1 MRRIVSR
8 RKGIISFYGVTCGD
22 LSAGKRCDLRIAVG
36 ARLVS
41 EIMLSL
47 SLSAV
52 PSYTIPAAPRT
63 FASAPRCNF
72 PVMADGSSFN
82 VGVLAIQGGFSE
94 HMDAIRRQSG
104 VEAIEVRNV
113 ADLEKVDAIILPGGE
128 STAIGH
134 GLVDAELLDPLRDFI
149 KSKPAWG
156 VCAGMIMLADALDD
170 GATSGPIS
178 SSDQKRQPLIGGLD
192 ITVKRNAFGRQ
203 IHSAFRSFDTAG
215 AATDAGDSAYFIR
228 APAVVSVG
236 DGVEV
241 LASLG
246 EGAPTGLGG
255 NAVAVKQGDLMATCF
270 HPEISSDDSWL
281 QLFLKDVCKVETT
294 PLEPPPPVK
303 AAAPWQP
310 VDGLGLG
317 STAVKNAFA
326 VFQKGGVIM
335 DVVNGDQARIAEAA
349 GAVAV
354 MALERIP
361 ADIKADGGVARSSDP
376 NMIVDVMNSCSVPVM
391 AKARIGHF
399 YEAKILEAL
408 EVDCIDESEVLTAA
422 DEMHH
427 IDKRPFN
434 IPFVC
439 GAQDLGEALRRIAEG
454 AAMIR
459 LKGNAGTGN
468 VMNAVRHA
476 RSVYSEMAKVQT
488 MRDDEV
494 YHYAKELRVPV
505 ELVEHVRLAGRLPV
519 VTFAAGGLATP
530 ADVGLLM
537 ELGVDGVFVGSGIF
551 KGENPAARARAMVAA
566 CTHYKDPA
574 TVARVSTGLGKA
586 MVGLLEHEEG
596 PEVAARLA
604 LKGRIGIDPSVA
616 A

>member
-1 MRRIVSR
+1 LA
-8 RKGIISFYGVTCGD
+8 ISSIFSSSY
-22 LSAGKRCDLRIAVG
+22 AVG
-36 ARLVS
+36 APTYMPQATARTA
-41 EIMLSL
+41 
-47 SLSAV
+47 AV
-52 PSYTIPAAPRT
+52 FAMAEEAP
-63 FASAPRCNF
+63 
-72 PVMADGSSFN
+72 MK
-82 VGVLAIQGGFSE
+82 VGVLAIQGGFAE
-94 HMDAIRRQSG
+94 HMQALERHSNVEG
-104 VEAIEVRNV
+104 VEVRTP
-113 ADLEKVDAIILPGGE
+113 LELNDVDALILPGGE
-128 STAIGH
+128 STAIGM
-134 GLVDAELLDPLRDFI
+134 GLVDAKMLEDVKAFAAE
-149 KSKPAWG
+149 KPTWG
-156 VCAGMIMLADALDD
+156 ICAGMILLANELDE
-170 GATSGPIS
+170 GL
-178 SSDQKRQPLIGGLD
+178 QQPLLGGLD
-192 ITVKRNAFGRQ
+192 INVKRNAFGRQ
-203 IHSAFRSFDTAG
+203 SKSALRPIETSG
-215 AATDAGDSAYFIR
+215 IAAEAGDSQYFIR
-228 APAVVSVG
+228 APAVTRVG
-236 DGVEV
+236 DDVEV
-241 LASLG
+241 LAKTTDVV
-246 EGAPTGLGG
+246 EEKI
-255 NAVAVKQGDLMATCF
+255 VAVRQGNLMGTCF

-281 QLFLKDVCKVETT
+281 RLFLNEVAGAKAEAVEEVPEADV
-294 PLEPPPPVK
+294 
-303 AAAPWQP
+303 AAPWCEVTKKDAP
-310 VDGLGLG
+310 MGYG
-317 STAVKNAFA
+317 STAVKRAFA

-335 DVVNGDQARIAEAA
+335 DVVDGAQARIAEDA

-376 NMIVDVMNSCSVPVM
+376 AMIVDVMNSCSVPVM

-408 EVDCIDESEVLTAA
+408 QVDCIDESEVLTAA
-422 DEMHH
+422 DETNH
-427 IDKRPFN
+427 IDKRPFA

-476 RSVYSEMAKVQT
+476 RSVYAEMRKVQN
-488 MRDDEV
+488 MRDDEIYV
-494 YHYAKELRVPV
+494 YAKEHRVPV

-566 CTHYKDPA
+566 ATHYNDPA

-604 LKGRIGIDPSVA
+604 LKGRIGVDPAVGA
-616 A
+616 

>member
-1 MRRIVSR
+1 MLA
-8 RKGIISFYGVTCGD
+8 
-22 LSAGKRCDLRIAVG
+22 LSYT
-36 ARLVS
+36 
-41 EIMLSL
+41 
-47 SLSAV
+47 AV
-52 PSYTIPAAPRT
+52 PSYTLPAVPRST
-63 FASAPRCNF
+63 AGAGRCTF
-72 PVMADGSSFN
+72 PVMADGSPFN

-113 ADLEKVDAIILPGGE
+113 ADLKKVDAIILPGGE
-128 STAIGH
+128 STSIGH
-134 GLVDAELLDPLRDFI
+134 SLVDAELLDPLRDFV

-178 SSDQKRQPLIGGLD
+178 SSDQKRQPLIGGMD

-203 IHSAFRSFDTAG
+203 IHSAFRTFDTAG
-215 AATDAGDSAYFIR
+215 SAAEAGDSAYFIR
-228 APAVVSVG
+228 APAVVNVG
-236 DGVEV
+236 EGVEV

-246 EGAPTGLGG
+246 DGAPAGLGG
-255 NAVAVKQGDLMATCF
+255 NAVAVRQGDLMATCF
-270 HPEISSDDSWL
+270 HPEISADDSWL
-281 QLFLKDVCKVETT
+281 QLFLKDVCKVETAA
-294 PLEPPPPVK
+294 LEPPPAVE
-303 AAAPWQP
+303 AAAPWKAY
-310 VDGLGLG
+310 DGVG

-335 DVVNGDQARIAEAA
+335 DVVDGDQARIAEAA
-349 GAVAV
+349 GCVAV

-422 DEMHH
+422 DETHH

-566 CTHYKDPA
+566 CTHYKDPS
-574 TVARVSTGLGKA
+574 TVARVSSGLGKA

-604 LKGRIGIDPSVA
+604 LKGRIGVDPSVA

>member
-1 MRRIVSR
+1 MLLYLGLAAAYTLPAAAPSR
-8 RKGIISFYGVTCGD
+8 
-22 LSAGKRCDLRIAVG
+22 
-36 ARLVS
+36 
-41 EIMLSL
+41 
-47 SLSAV
+47 AV
-52 PSYTIPAAPRT
+52 PARCSIPL
-63 FASAPRCNF
+63 
-72 PVMADGSSFN
+72 MAEGSPFR
-82 VGVLAIQGGFSE
+82 VGVLAIQGGFAE
-94 HMDAIRRQSG
+94 HIAAVKRQGG
-104 VEAIEVRNV
+104 VSVAEVRTPE
-113 ADLEKVDAIILPGGE
+113 DLANVDAIILPGGE

-134 GLVDAELLDPLRDFI
+134 GLVDADLLGPLRDFV

-156 VCAGMIMLADALDD
+156 ICAGLIMLADALDD
-170 GATSGPIS
+170 GATSGAIES
-178 SSDQKRQPLIGGLD
+178 SAQKRQPLVGGLD

-203 IHSAFRSFDTAG
+203 IDSAFRTFELCSDVSVG
-215 AATDAGDSAYFIR
+215 NQAYFIR
-228 APAVVSVG
+228 APAIIETG
-236 DGVEV
+236 DDVEV
-241 LASLG
+241 LARLG
-246 EGAPTGLGG
+246 ADAPAHLAGA
-255 NAVAVKQGDLMATCF
+255 AVAVKQGQLLATCF

-281 QLFLKDVCKVETT
+281 QMFLSDVCKAQTA
-294 PLEPPPPVK
+294 PLEPPPRVE
-303 AAAPWQP
+303 AVAPWAA
-310 VDGLGLG
+310 VDGLGRG
-317 STAVKNAFA
+317 STAVKRAFA

-335 DVVNGDQARIAEAA
+335 DVVDGDQARIAEAA

-376 NMIVDVMNSCSVPVM
+376 SMIIDVMNSCSLPVM

-399 YEAKILEAL
+399 YEAKVLEAL

-422 DEMHH
+422 DETNH

-434 IPFVC
+434 VPFVC

-476 RSVYSEMAKVQT
+476 RAVYSEMRKVQN
-488 MRDDEV
+488 MRDDELYV
-494 YHYAKELRVPV
+494 YAKEQRVPL
-505 ELVEHVRLAGRLPV
+505 ELVEHVRVAGRLPV

-530 ADVGLLM
+530 ADVALLM

-566 CTHYKDPA
+566 CTHYKDPK
-574 TVARVSTGLGKA
+574 TVARVSAGLGKA

-596 PEVAARLA
+596 PEVAKRLA
-604 LKGRIGIDPSVA
+604 LKGRIGVDPAVSA
-616 A
+616 

>member
-1 MRRIVSR
+1 VCHDSSDTMLA
-8 RKGIISFYGVTCGD
+8 T
-22 LSAGKRCDLRIAVG
+22 
-36 ARLVS
+36 
-41 EIMLSL
+41 LSL
-47 SLSAV
+47 VAALTLPSA
-52 PSYTIPAAPRT
+52 PHSASRCAAPM
-63 FASAPRCNF
+63 
-72 PVMADGSSFN
+72 MADGAPLR
-82 VGVLAIQGGFSE
+82 VGVLAIQGAFSE
-94 HMDAIRRQSG
+94 HVDALRRQDG
-104 VEAIEVRNV
+104 VVPSEVRTP
-113 ADLEKVDAIILPGGE
+113 ADLAEVDAIILPGGE

-134 GLVDAELLDPLRDFI
+134 GLVDAELLAPLREFV
-149 KSKPAWG
+149 KTKPVWG
-156 VCAGMIMLADALDD
+156 ICAGLIMLADALDD
-170 GATSGPIS
+170 GATSGAIEA
-178 SSDQKRQPLIGGLD
+178 SDQKRQPLIGGLD

-203 IHSAFRSFDTAG
+203 IDSAYRTLDVADG
-215 AATDAGDSAYFIR
+215 VEVGDAAYFIR
-228 APAVVSVG
+228 APAVVATG
-236 DGVEV
+236 EEVEV
-241 LASLG
+241 LAKLAEDAPAG
-246 EGAPTGLGG
+246 LEGA
-255 NAVAVKQGDLMATCF
+255 AVAVRQGKLMATCF

-281 QLFLKDVCKVETT
+281 QLFLSDVCGAQTSALT
-294 PLEPPPPVK
+294 PPPAVG
-303 AAAPWQP
+303 AAAPWTP
-310 VDGLGLG
+310 VEGLGLG
-317 STAVKNAFA
+317 STAVKRAFA

-335 DVVNGDQARIAEAA
+335 DVVDGEQARIAEAA

-376 NMIVDVMNSCSVPVM
+376 AMIVDVMNSCSVPVM

-408 EVDCIDESEVLTAA
+408 QVDCIDESEVLTAA
-422 DEMHH
+422 DETNH
-427 IDKRPFN
+427 IDKRPFA

-476 RSVYSEMAKVQT
+476 RSVYAEMRKVQN
-488 MRDDEV
+488 MRDDEIYV
-494 YHYAKELRVPV
+494 YAKEHRVPV

-566 CTHYKDPA
+566 ATHYNDPA

-604 LKGRIGIDPSVA
+604 LKGRIGVDPAVGA
-616 A
+616 